1 MDQYAQLAKDL
12 VKEVLSHSEHLYA
25 DPDHGEKV
33 LAKKADNSVASL
45 DLTPFAAIKQPATA
59 GQYFAGVNSFKDL
72 VNAYKKA
79 RAALPFEESAVSD
92 KHAASDYEKHFV
104 DQLFLEAE
112 KYITEADVALVVNW
126 VQHFDVYVA
135 VKAVESLLNSKA
147 DLAMFRVAKKHGWDI
162 HFDHLAI
169 RCGTE
174 KQRDLE
180 KTAEL
185 LAKQHGYVS
194 SQVESERYYQ
204 FPDGWNAMPM
214 YKILE
219 NGLILRV
226 FLDQSGKASEKQII
240 QHWNYVY
247 GFTAHHLAMHA
258 TELKDGQRVSI
269 PLRILEKALSEEGVK
284 IMEPVGDYTEGLL
297 EQVFTRPEKTND
309 IPQAIRDELSEKDK
323 SLGQVI
329 QNGKLLELLTR
340 TEMSNKLAKR
350 CFSLYGLEFDV
361 NNPLHSMPIF
371 PYFLPAQAAH
381 VIKTS
386 QETD

>member
-1 MDQYAQLAKDL
+1 MDKYSEFARTL
-12 VKEVLSHSEHLYA
+12 VKDVLSHSKKLYA
-25 DPDHGEKV
+25 DPKHDGKV
-33 LAKKADNSVASL
+33 LANRGGNDVASL
-45 DLTPFAAIKQPATA
+45 DLTPFAATKKPVTA
-59 GQYFAGVNSFKDL
+59 KKYFAEVKDFKAL
-72 VNAYKKA
+72 VQAYKKA
-79 RAALPFEESAVSD
+79 RAALPFEESVVADEHHS
-92 KHAASDYEKHFV
+92 SDYAKQFV
-104 DQLFLEAE
+104 EQLFLEAE
-112 KYITEADVALVVNW
+112 KQTTDDDVALIVNW
-126 VQHFDVYVA
+126 IQHFDIYVA

-147 DLAMFRVAKKHGWDI
+147 DLALFRAAKKHGWDI

-169 RCGTE
+169 RCGSE
-174 KQRDLE
+174 KQQDLE
-180 KTAEL
+180 KSAEA
-185 LAKQHGYVS
+185 LANQHGYVS

-226 FLDQSGKASEKQII
+226 FLDQSDKTGDTQII

-258 TELKDGQRVSI
+258 TKIEDGQRVSI
-269 PLRILEKALSEEGVK
+269 PLRTLEKALSEEGVK

-297 EQVFTRPEKTND
+297 EQVFTQPERTHD
-309 IPQAIRDELSEKDK
+309 IPQAIRDELSIKEK

-340 TEMSNKLAKR
+340 IEMPGNLAKQF
-350 CFSLYGLEFDV
+350 FSLYDIEFDV
-361 NNPLHSMPIF
+361 NNPLHSAPVF